1 MAERV
6 RELPKQSNG
15 NGRRKDRGPR
25 SIRVL
30 AVLYKLKAMMGRK
43 QKMTAKGL
51 NSPRS
56 VSLPC
61 REQDG

>member
-1 MAERV
+1 M
-6 RELPKQSNG
+6 
-15 NGRRKDRGPR
+15 
-25 SIRVL
+25 
-30 AVLYKLKAMMGRK
+30 LYKLKAMMGRK